1 MWLMSQNSKKLKS
14 SDLVWATNK
23 TSFIVSLEVIYIIIF
38 VENGPIFISVLIRLH
53 LLSEQVL

>member
-1 MWLMSQNSKKLKS
+1 MWLMSQNSKKSKS